1 MVATM
6 AIEMEGPMI
15 SKRWVVA
22 AVVAAF
28 VTALFAP
35 GVGLTGSGRAQSY
48 PSKPI
53 KLILP
58 YTPGSPNDVLARLVA
73 PPLSARL
80 GQPVVIDNRPGG
92 GTTIGAKA
100 VMAAEPDG
108 HTLLFTNTPTHAIA
122 PLISKSATFDPIH
135 DFVPIATVGSTILV
149 LVIGPSVPAG
159 TVQEFVSHAKANPG
173 KLNFGFGRGTLP
185 HLVGEMFKAE
195 TGADIT
201 SIPYKGGAQAVTD
214 ILGGQIH
221 MNLGA
226 TVTLVPLIRAGQ
238 VKALAVTGTA
248 RHADLPE
255 VPTMIESGLPNVT
268 TVTYYGFM
276 GPAGTPAGVVN
287 RLNNDVN
294 EVLKSPELQASMAKL
309 GFEPKS
315 GLPQEFAALLAEQ
328 VQKWPSVVKRIGFQ
342 MD

>member
-1 MVATM
+1 
-6 AIEMEGPMI
+6 MI
-15 SKRWVVA
+15 GKRFVLAAFA
-22 AVVAAF
+22 AVL
-28 VTALFAP
+28 VTRFLAP
-35 GVGLTGSGRAQSY
+35 GFGLIATCHAQTY

-53 KLILP
+53 KLVLP

-122 PLISKSATFDPIH
+122 PLISKSATFDPVQ
-135 DFVPIATVGSTILV
+135 DFAPVATVGSTILV
-149 LVIGPSVPAG
+149 LVIGPTVPAN

-238 VKALAVTGTA
+238 LKALAVTGPT

-268 TVTYYGFM
+268 TVTHYGFM
-276 GPAGTPAGVVN
+276 GPAGMPADVVN
-287 RLNNDVN
+287 RLNSEVN
-294 EVLKSPELQASMAKL
+294 EVLKSPEVTASMIKL

-315 GLPQEFAALLAEQ
+315 GSPQEFTALLVEQ
-328 VQKWPSVVKRIGFQ
+328 VKKWPPIVKTIGFQ